1 MTRPPEEV
9 GETFTSGGQEIRA
22 GIPRTFKKWRD
33 SSDILVQGRPGTGK
47 EAAGVILFL
56 ACPLSSYMTGAC
68 VECTGG
74 RYL

>member
-1 MTRPPEEV
+1 MTRPPEES
-9 GETFTSGGQEIRA
+9 GETFISGGQEIRA

-33 SSDILVQGRPGTGK
+33 ASDILVQGRPGTAR

-56 ACPLSSYMTGAC
+56 ASPLSSYMTGAC